1 MGRARWAEYV
11 RSLRAGSGL
20 SMRAFAAL
28 AGTSAS
34 RLSDDENGRVSPTTD
49 ALTRLEHAAATGA
62 PSQQ

>member
-1 MGRARWAEYV
+1 
-11 RSLRAGSGL
+11 
-20 SMRAFAAL
+20 MRAFAAL